1 MTDTNPDTIT
11 DQLFA
16 EAEASAPIMTL
27 AELTSP
33 DKDPALTSY
42 GDHVLIKDEVEITVS
57 KGSVVRYTV
66 TKVLHKSALANETLE
81 VGPVL
86 RSRRLST
93 EPLTIA
99 EAELLQR
106 HLS

>member
-1 MTDTNPDTIT
+1 MTDPNHIT

-16 EAEASAPIMTL
+16 DAEAAAPIMTL

-33 DKDPALTSY
+33 DKDPALSSY

-106 HLS
+106 HIS